1 MAKKASKSSVETY
14 EEMYGQLEMLVERLE
29 SGVLPLDELLRLYE
43 QGITLASACQRLLDE
58 AEVRVQQ
65 LQEGE

>member
-14 EEMYGQLEMLVERLE
+14 EEMYGQLEVLIERLE
-29 SGVLPLDELLRLYE
+29 AEVLPLDELLSLYE
-43 QGITLASACQRLLDE
+43 QGVHLASACQRLLDE

-65 LQEGE
+65 LQDGE

>member
-65 LQEGE
+65 LQEGA